1 MSKKQIK
8 KEQIYMRLAAFAEQY
23 EIKGKGPLSVVLV
36 ITRNAKSKKPPFS
49 ADDFLTEQ
57 GGQVAGLGRSAVQA
71 ILEDY
76 GISRILAEEGGRT
89 SRGSIRRMQ
98 NYVDILN
105 SLANDDMLDFSVIEA
120 WWIERAKEFFASM
133 PLKFK
138 LDPSKSLRR
147 TVGELI
153 ETAFKRQEECPGT
166 MTAGAVMQHL
176 VGAKLQIALPNFK
189 MEHNGFSVADAP
201 SGRKGDFLVCDS
213 AIHVTTAPTEA
224 LIRKCRE
231 NLDKSLRPII
241 ITTESGVGGARALAK
256 NAEIE
261 DRIDI
266 LEIEQFVATN
276 VYEWSGFAANKR
288 PVSINELINVYNAVI
303 DACET
308 DPSLRI
314 AVD

>member
-1 MSKKQIK
+1 
-8 KEQIYMRLAAFAEQY
+8 
-23 EIKGKGPLSVVLV
+23 
-36 ITRNAKSKKPPFS
+36 
-49 ADDFLTEQ
+49 
-57 GGQVAGLGRSAVQA
+57 
-71 ILEDY
+71 
-76 GISRILAEEGGRT
+76 
-89 SRGSIRRMQ
+89 
-98 NYVDILN
+98 
-105 SLANDDMLDFSVIEA
+105 
-120 WWIERAKEFFASM
+120 M

-176 VGAKLQIALPNFK
+176 VGAASDRTSKCQ

-224 LIRKCRE
+224 LIRKCRD

-256 NAEIE
+256 NADIE

-288 PVSINELINVYNAVI
+288 PVSINEHNAYNAVI